1 MSEHMVKNTDF
12 VMKKY
17 AEAYAKT
24 FKKSRGQGGT
34 FGYDLITGIAT
45 SLSAFTD
52 ELDPCDVKAV
62 KLINAYQNAM
72 RMAFM
77 EDSTGDGGE
86 IGKAISQSLELAIHK
101 ISANPVRSSLSTNTP
116 QSVASPSAGLI
127 R

>member
-62 KLINAYQNAM
+62 KLINVYLNAM

-86 IGKAISQSLELAIHK
+86 IGKAISQSLEVAIHK
-101 ISANPVRSSLSTNTP
+101 I
-116 QSVASPSAGLI
+116 I
-127 R
+127 EY